1 MCGVFGEAWENRSI
15 IWLALWRILNEDNL
29 GLAKVRLGKVRLSS
43 CIHEW
48 HLSFLCCSATLP
60 QSHSLAPGS
69 SSPVG
74 FIQYGRVA
82 FVREIYHRR
91 KKQSS
96 AVSSE
101 KEPPTKNLSNAKEA
115 LAWGWWISFA
125 DSNTSLLPLICLT
138 VYKRPSINHE
148 LFHCALYAHRQMN
161 PVLLLRI

>member
-48 HLSFLCCSATLP
+48 YLSFLCCSATL
-60 QSHSLAPGS
+60 
-69 SSPVG
+69 G
-74 FIQYGRVA
+74 FIQYERVA

-101 KEPPTKNLSNAKEA
+101 KKPPTKNLFNAKEA

-148 LFHCALYAHRQMN
+148 LFHCALCAHRQMN